1 MAQQPVI
8 YIWQGSGSFCP
19 GESTPFGYF
28 DSDSHFIRDADKV
41 AVWCAR
47 RLGYPITDIELTP
60 ENFYAAFEEAILEYN
75 SLVNQFSARDNLLA
89 LMGQPTQSLTL
100 ESQYITPTLTGVFRL
115 AKEYGTDVGAGGN
128 QKYYSGSINLKN
140 AQQSYDL
147 DLPGVAN
154 FEMGDPTSDTFTIR
168 RIFHDDTS
176 PLARYLDP
184 IGYSGIANQDFLNQ
198 FGWGNMG
205 IQYTLMPLH
214 YDLMRLQAIE
224 MHEQIRR
231 SSHSF
236 QMTGNRLRI
245 FPVPQQDELLHF
257 QYTLDEDAIDE
268 LQNGGNKG
276 LISDASNIPYGIKK
290 YKFINEIGKNWIR
303 RFTLA
308 LAKEMLGYVRGKYS
322 AIPMTLDNE
331 VSLNGADLISAAQTE
346 KEGLIT
352 ELTDLLESMSR
363 QSQLERKSAESQA
376 LATQL
381 TAVPLKIYVK

>member
-28 DSDSHFIRDADKV
+28 DSDPLFIRDADKV

-100 ESQYITPTLTGVFRL
+100 ESQYVTPTLTGVFRL

-128 QKYYSGSINLKN
+128 QKYYSGSINLKKEK
-140 AQQSYDL
+140 QSYDL

-154 FEMGDPTSDTFTIR
+154 FEVGDPTSDTFTIR

-198 FGWGNMG
+198 FGWANMG

-331 VSLNGADLISAAQTE
+331 VTLNGADLISAAQTE

-363 QSQLERKSAESQA
+363 QSQLERKSAESTA

>member
-8 YIWQGSGSFCP
+8 YIWPGSGSFCP

-28 DSDSHFIRDADKV
+28 DSDSHFIRDADKI

-60 ENFYAAFEEAILEYN
+60 ENFYAAFEESVLEYS
-75 SLVNQFSARDNLLA
+75 SLVNQFSARDNLIGL
-89 LMGQPTQSLTL
+89 LGQPTQSLTL
-100 ESQYITPTLTGVFRL
+100 EKQYVTPTLTGVFRL
-115 AKEYGTDVGAGGN
+115 AKEYGTDVGVGGY
-128 QKYYSGSINLKN
+128 QTYYSGSINLKN
-140 AQQSYDL
+140 GKQVYDL

-154 FEMGDPTSDTFTIR
+154 FEHGDPTIDTFTIR

-198 FGWGNMG
+198 FGWANMG

-236 QMTGNRLRI
+236 QLINKRIRI

-257 QYTLDEDAIDE
+257 SYTLDTDAIDE
-268 LQNGGNKG
+268 LQSGGNQG
-276 LISDASNIPYGIKK
+276 LISDASNIPYGIKR

-303 RFTLA
+303 RYTLA
-308 LAKEMLGYVRGKYS
+308 LTKEMLGYVRGKYS
-322 AIPMTLDNE
+322 SIPMTLDNE
-331 VSLNGADLISAAQTE
+331 VTLNGADLISAAQTE

-352 ELTDLLESMSR
+352 ELTDLLESMSK
-363 QSQLERKSAESQA
+363 QAQLERKSAESQA

-381 TAVPLKIYVK
+381 SAVPLKIYVK